1 MQNKEK
7 YCITIWN
14 VIKRELGRISGNKT
28 IYSLSIFLPVFL
40 FAFLSY
46 IYKDGVVRE
55 IPVVVCDR
63 DHSSLSAS
71 YCNLIESD
79 GAMKIVKYVASV
91 DEIETAFKN
100 GGIYAGIY
108 IPDNFESDI
117 KKGISTSV
125 VIYNNSLNIITN
137 NTVLKSGKTFTK
149 SFSGAVLLKKL
160 RSKGLPEDE
169 AMNIA
174 NKITVDTQSLYNPN
188 YNYLDYLIPGL
199 LPSMLQMIIMVVAVL
214 LLSSEFTHGTF
225 GSLLEVSRN
234 RIGALILGK
243 SIPHIIIHTITAI
256 GILAILFPLFGI
268 SGNGS
273 LPLSIG
279 AYFIFVCASFFM
291 GFAISA
297 VVHDQYIST
306 EIALFLN
313 TPAFIFS
320 GFIYPQWAMPGAY
333 TAISKVLPF
342 THFMNLF
349 IKFYFMDTDIS
360 SAYPEIRSLLLF
372 SIVSLLIIIPVLYYR
387 TSKYKINSGIVK

>member
-125 VIYNNSLNIITN
+125 VIYTISL
-137 NTVLKSGKTFTK
+137 
-149 SFSGAVLLKKL
+149 
-160 RSKGLPEDE
+160 
-169 AMNIA
+169 
-174 NKITVDTQSLYNPN
+174 
-188 YNYLDYLIPGL
+188 
-199 LPSMLQMIIMVVAVL
+199 
-214 LLSSEFTHGTF
+214 
-225 GSLLEVSRN
+225 
-234 RIGALILGK
+234 
-243 SIPHIIIHTITAI
+243 
-256 GILAILFPLFGI
+256 
-268 SGNGS
+268 
-273 LPLSIG
+273 
-279 AYFIFVCASFFM
+279 
-291 GFAISA
+291 
-297 VVHDQYIST
+297 
-306 EIALFLN
+306 
-313 TPAFIFS
+313 
-320 GFIYPQWAMPGAY
+320 
-333 TAISKVLPF
+333 
-342 THFMNLF
+342 
-349 IKFYFMDTDIS
+349 
-360 SAYPEIRSLLLF
+360 
-372 SIVSLLIIIPVLYYR
+372 
-387 TSKYKINSGIVK
+387 